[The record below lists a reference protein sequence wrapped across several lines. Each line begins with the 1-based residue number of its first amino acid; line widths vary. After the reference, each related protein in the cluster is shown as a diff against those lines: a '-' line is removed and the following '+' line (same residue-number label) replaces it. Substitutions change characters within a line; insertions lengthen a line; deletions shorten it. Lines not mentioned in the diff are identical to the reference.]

1 MYYLVLLY
9 NAHAVQF
16 FIYSYIFVRP
26 WNNKIAKIL
35 ACCNVMMSCIANF
48 FKKAKQI
55 MQIGFSK
62 TPSMVA
68 GALKSIELP
77 NLKNELKNIELPKLP
92 SLRR

>member
-1 MYYLVLLY
+1 V
-9 NAHAVQF
+9 
-16 FIYSYIFVRP
+16 
-26 WNNKIAKIL
+26 
-35 ACCNVMMSCIANF
+35 NF
-48 FKKAKQI
+48 FKPK

>member
-1 MYYLVLLY
+1 
-9 NAHAVQF
+9 
-16 FIYSYIFVRP
+16 
-26 WNNKIAKIL
+26 
-35 ACCNVMMSCIANF
+35 
-48 FKKAKQI
+48 

>member
-1 MYYLVLLY
+1 MHLFRREHVVIVRFL
-9 NAHAVQF
+9 QF
-16 FIYSYIFVRP
+16 
-26 WNNKIAKIL
+26 L
-35 ACCNVMMSCIANF
+35 Q
-48 FKKAKQI
+48 KK